1 MILMI
6 IIMTMIT
13 MMMMITMMILM
24 IIMITMVVG
33 DAPGRGT
40 PGRRR
45 LRGMV
50 EGQSEFPAKPS
61 VEFRRKLSGAGNG
74 RVTVGRT
81 S

>member
-50 EGQSEFPAKPS
+50 EGQSEG
-61 VEFRRKLSGAGNG
+61 FRRNPRWSFGGNSPAPG
-74 RVTVGRT
+74 MEG
-81 S
+81 